1 MYPKITNQTIFCSDD
16 MVTKEESSSGK
27 TESTWKLKN
36 KIKMHLTLNF
46 FMNYRHSNSKT
57 S

>member
-1 MYPKITNQTIFCSDD
+1 MYPKKTNQTIFCSDD

-36 KIKMHLTLNF
+36 KI
-46 FMNYRHSNSKT
+46 
-57 S
+57 